1 MLIGFFRRSFFFQY
15 FLLIFLAGALWA
27 GAFVNPVLPDFDTNH
42 YLMPGYHLV
51 MIVIGD
57 NALISVVLA
66 FLLVLIQAFF
76 LNYIL
81 IRNDLVPKNT
91 LIPAMVYLIL
101 MSHSRTLL
109 QLHPVIISNLFLII
123 ILFNLFKVYTQE
135 DAYTEIFNAGFLTAV
150 GSFFYFPFLY
160 FILFIWMTFIVY
172 SLYKWRDW
180 LIPFTGLITPYIF
193 LLTYFFWSDELFL
206 VLDAYAGYYST
217 VAFIPL
223 YLQFSLIDWI
233 IAGII
238 VLLFLWSFLKLI
250 ANIQERIISIRK
262 QYGTIFWLLVVCL
275 LTYMGSGSYAN
286 SHLAMIAMP
295 VSIYFSYGFSNIKR
309 KFWIELFFGILTL
322 VILFNSLKEIIT

>member
-1 MLIGFFRRSFFFQY
+1 MLIGFFRKSFFFQY
-15 FLLIFLAGALWA
+15 LLLIFLAGVLWA

-51 MIVIGD
+51 IMLIGD

-91 LIPAMVYLIL
+91 LIPAMVYVIL
-101 MSHSRTLL
+101 MSHSRSLH

-123 ILFNLFKVYTQE
+123 VLFNLFKVYTKE
-135 DAYTEIFNAGFLTAV
+135 DAYTEIFNAGLLTAV

-223 YLQFSLIDWI
+223 YLQFTLIDWI

-238 VLLFLWSFLKLI
+238 VLLFLWSFLRLI

-275 LTYMGSGSYAN
+275 LTYLGSGSYAN

-322 VILFNSLKEIIT
+322 LILFNSFNEIIT

>member
-1 MLIGFFRRSFFFQY
+1 MLIGFFRKSFFFQY
-15 FLLIFLAGALWA
+15 FLLIFLAGVLWA
-27 GAFVNPVLPDFDTNH
+27 GAFVNPVLPDFNTNH

-91 LIPAMVYLIL
+91 LIPAMVYIIL

-123 ILFNLFKVYTQE
+123 ILFNLFKVYTKE

-150 GSFFYFPFLY
+150 CSFFYFPFLY

-238 VLLFLWSFLKLI
+238 VLLFLWSFLRLI
-250 ANIQERIISIRK
+250 ANIQERTISIRK
-262 QYGTIFWLLVVCL
+262 QYGTIFWLLFVCL
-275 LTYMGSGSYAN
+275 LTYLGSGSYAN

-322 VILFNSLKEIIT
+322 VILFNSLNEIIT

>member
-1 MLIGFFRRSFFFQY
+1 MLIGFFRKSFFFQY
-15 FLLIFLAGALWA
+15 FMLIFLAGILWA
-27 GAFVNPVLPDFDTNH
+27 GAFVNPVLPDFDTNQ

-51 MIVIGD
+51 MILIGG

-66 FLLVLIQAFF
+66 FLFVLIQAFF

-91 LIPAMVYLIL
+91 LIPAMVYILL

-109 QLHPVIISNLFLII
+109 LLHPVIISNLFLMI
-123 ILFNLFKVYTQE
+123 ILFNLFKVYTKE
-135 DAYTEIFNAGFLTAV
+135 DAYNEIFNAGFLTSI

-160 FILFIWMTFIVY
+160 FILFIWMAFIVY

-193 LLTYFFWSDELFL
+193 LLTYFYWSDELFL
-206 VLDAYAGYYST
+206 ALDAYAGYYST

-223 YLQFSLIDWI
+223 YLQFGLVDWI

-238 VLLFLWSFLKLI
+238 VLLFLWSFLKLA

-275 LTYMGSGSYAN
+275 LTYLGSGSFAN
-286 SHLAMIAMP
+286 SHLALIAMP

-309 KFWIELFFGILTL
+309 KFWIELFFGILSL

>member
-1 MLIGFFRRSFFFQY
+1 MLIGFFRKSFFFQY
-15 FLLIFLAGALWA
+15 FMLIFLAGILWA
-27 GAFVNPVLPDFDTNH
+27 GAFVNPVLPDFDTNQ

-51 MIVIGD
+51 MILIGG

-66 FLLVLIQAFF
+66 FLFVLIQAFF

-91 LIPAMVYLIL
+91 LIPAMVYILL

-109 QLHPVIISNLFLII
+109 LLHPVIISNLFLMI
-123 ILFNLFKVYTQE
+123 ILFNLFKVYTKE
-135 DAYTEIFNAGFLTAV
+135 DAYNEIFNAGFLTSL

-160 FILFIWMTFIVY
+160 FILFIWMAFIVY

-193 LLTYFFWSDELFL
+193 LLTYFYWSDELFL

-223 YLQFSLIDWI
+223 YLQFSLVDWI

-238 VLLFLWSFLKLI
+238 VLLFLWSFLKLA

-262 QYGTIFWLLVVCL
+262 QYGTIFWLLFVCL
-275 LTYMGSGSYAN
+275 LTYLGSGSYAN
-286 SHLAMIAMP
+286 SHLALIAMP

-309 KFWIELFFGILTL
+309 KFWIELFFGILSL

>member
-1 MLIGFFRRSFFFQY
+1 MLIGFFRKSFFFQY
-15 FLLIFLAGALWA
+15 FLLIFLAGVLWA

-51 MIVIGD
+51 MMLIGD

-66 FLLVLIQAFF
+66 FLLLLIQAFF

-91 LIPAMVYLIL
+91 LIPAMVYIIL
-101 MSHSRTLL
+101 MSHSKTLL

-123 ILFNLFKVYTQE
+123 ILFNLFKVYTKE
-135 DAYTEIFNAGFLTAV
+135 DAYTEIFNAGFLTAT

-172 SLYKWRDW
+172 SIYKWRDW

-206 VLDAYAGYYST
+206 VLDAYAGYYTT
-217 VAFIPL
+217 VSFIPL

-233 IAGII
+233 IAVVI

-262 QYGTIFWLLVVCL
+262 QYGTIFWLLFVCL
-275 LTYMGSGSYAN
+275 LTYLGSGSYAN
-286 SHLAMIAMP
+286 SHVALIAMP

-309 KFWIELFFGILTL
+309 KIWIELFFGILTL
-322 VILFNSLKEIIT
+322 LILFNSLKEILT